1 MINKPNDK
9 ITLKPK
15 EENNETEN
23 IYKDKE
29 IIVFDFSEEE
39 TEQDITVSFTVYNN
53 SNRTIENTALFLDY
67 YDNSKKTYTAEFAID
82 SLKPG
87 EELEIKDEKIVFL
100 YDKLTDRKFRFSDV
114 NEVPRTT
121 KEEYLKEY
129 KTLDANKIKASSSE
143 EDE

>member
-1 MINKPNDK
+1 MKKKLIIGITILVIGIVLAIVGILINKPNDK

-87 EELEIKDEKIVFL
+87 EKMK
-100 YDKLTDRKFRFSDV
+100 KLFSCM
-114 NEVPRTT
+114 
-121 KEEYLKEY
+121 
-129 KTLDANKIKASSSE
+129 IS
-143 EDE
+143 